1 MAPQQNRLPEDVQ
14 AACLRTGSFIVKS
27 RTTVTALA
35 YPCGSCRTRLYSGS
49 VSYAQTPLAF
59 VGPDEVLPCCCRV
72 DTDIHLDAHL
82 RADPA
87 HNSQAMLEPDL
98 FDWPPPS

>member
-72 DTDIHLDAHL
+72 DTDLHLDARL
-82 RADPA
+82 RHADTG
-87 HNSQAMLEPDL
+87 SEPDTHTSDL
-98 FDWPPPS
+98 FD